1 VLTIRGVE
9 IEDTF
14 AEAFAMRATALVIT
28 ADSARWAHIAAQT
41 ATGYGTSIIGCDA
54 EAGIDQVLGVEQTP
68 DGRTGVRVLFF
79 SINREG
85 LGQAVFNRVGQCVL
99 TCPTAACYSDVLG
112 ETDDSLPLG
121 SKLRF
126 FGDGLQS
133 SKLVGGRR
141 LWRIPV
147 MDGEFVCDETTGSVK
162 GVAGGNFLIMA
173 EEQACALQAA
183 EQASEAIAGCPD
195 VVTPFPGGVCRSGSK
210 VGSRYSGL
218 KASCNEAY
226 CPTLRNLA
234 PSALP
239 PTVNATYEI
248 IIDGLTLP
256 AVEKA
261 LAAGIRAACLPGV
274 VRIGAGN
281 YGGKLGRYNIRLH
294 EVLANHPEQA
304 ART

>member
-1 VLTIRGVE
+1 LLTIRGVE

-28 ADSARWAHIAAQT
+28 ADSARWAHVAAQT

-54 EAGIDQVLGVEQTP
+54 EAGIDQVLPGEQTP
-68 DGRTGVRVLFF
+68 DGRPGVRVLFF
-79 SINREG
+79 SINREQ
-85 LGQAVFNRVGQCVL
+85 LGAAVLNRIGQCVL
-99 TCPTAACYSDVLG
+99 TCPTSACYSDVQG
-112 ETDDSLPLG
+112 DGDDSLPLG

-126 FGDGLQS
+126 FGDGFQS

-147 MDGEFVCDETTGSVK
+147 MDGEFVCDEAAGSIK

-173 EEQACALQAA
+173 EDLASALRAA
-183 EQASEAIAGCPD
+183 ERASEAIADCPD
-195 VVTPFPGGVCRSGSK
+195 VMTPFPGGVCRSGSK
-210 VGSRYSGL
+210 VGSRYAAL

-234 PSALP
+234 LSALP
-239 PTVNATYEI
+239 TAVSATYEI
-248 IIDGLTLP
+248 IVDGLTLP

-261 LAAGIRAACLPGV
+261 LSVGIRAACGPGV

-294 EVLANHPEQA
+294 DVLVHDPEQA
-304 ART
+304 AGT

>member
-1 VLTIRGVE
+1 LLTIRGVE

-28 ADSARWAHIAAQT
+28 ADSAKWAQIAAQT

-54 EAGIDQVLGVEQTP
+54 EAGIDQALAGEETP
-68 DGRTGVRVLFF
+68 DGRPGIRVLFF
-79 SINREG
+79 SINREE
-85 LGQAVFNRVGQCVL
+85 LGKAILNRIGQCVL
-99 TCPTAACYSDVLG
+99 TCPTAACYSDISSEG
-112 ETDDSLPLG
+112 EENLPLG

-126 FGDGLQS
+126 FGDGFQS
-133 SKLVGGRR
+133 SKLFGGRR

-147 MDGEFVCDETTGSVK
+147 MDGEFVCEETAGSIK

-173 EEQACALQAA
+173 EDHAAGLEAA
-183 EQASEAIAGCPD
+183 ESASEAIALCPD
-195 VVTPFPGGVCRSGSK
+195 VITPFPGGVCRSGSK
-210 VGSRYSGL
+210 VGSRYAGL

-239 PTVNATYEI
+239 STVGATYEI
-248 IIDGLTLP
+248 IVDGLSLP
-256 AVEKA
+256 AVETA

-281 YGGKLGRYNIRLH
+281 YGGKLGRYNVRLH
-294 EVLANHPEQA
+294 DVLVNHPEQA